1 MRPVVGRARVRD
13 RIPGLP
19 TTTTSAAESLW
30 LATAPASAHPQ
41 LDRELHVD
49 VAVIGGG
56 IAGITTALLLK
67 HSGARVAV
75 LEAHTVGAGTTG
87 CTTAKVTAL
96 QATLLSTIRGRNGD
110 DAAATYAEASL
121 AAVDKVAELA
131 AAEGVECDL
140 ERRPAYTY
148 AADESELGSVEG
160 ELEAARRAGL
170 AVERVDGPD
179 LPFPT
184 AGAVRL

>member
-1 MRPVVGRARVRD
+1 MGMALTTHD
-13 RIPGLP
+13 R
-19 TTTTSAAESLW
+19 TATTSAAQSLW
-30 LATAPASAHPQ
+30 LEDEPPVPRPPLAR
-41 LDRELHVD
+41 DVEVD

-67 HSGARVAV
+67 RSGARVAV

-87 CTTAKVTAL
+87 CTTAKVSAL

-131 AAEGVECDL
+131 AAEGVACDL
-140 ERRPAYTY
+140 
-148 AADESELGSVEG
+148 
-160 ELEAARRAGL
+160 
-170 AVERVDGPD
+170 
-179 LPFPT
+179 
-184 AGAVRL
+184 